1 MFLDLLAKHREL
13 TITATLILTVL
24 VLYNL
29 SVTIIKNTRLE
40 NDRKRKAILKIRTTL
55 LFIVLVSSV
64 TLWATQIYEVV
75 ISVAAILAAF
85 AIAFKEVFLC
95 FGGGFY
101 RTFAHSFGMG
111 DRIEINGIRGDV
123 IDIGFMGTQ
132 LLEVGPKGYTHQY
145 TGRTVSFPNSLIL
158 SSQILNESDNAHG
171 ATDFALHVFT
181 VPIANTPD
189 WKSHQEKLLAAANDA
204 CEHYIPEASKFFNR
218 LARKRSVDSPW
229 VEPRINIRFDT
240 QYKLDLIVRVTVP
253 IRIKGTVEQEI
264 LTSYLEK
271 VHGSQSA

>member
-1 MFLDLLAKHREL
+1 MYLDLLASHRSP
-13 TITATLILTVL
+13 TILGTIILGVL
-24 VLYNL
+24 LVYYLL
-29 SVTIIKNTRLE
+29 VTIIKSTSWE
-40 NDRKRKAILKIRTTL
+40 NDLKRRTILKIRTTFL
-55 LFIVLVSSV
+55 LAVMIS
-64 TLWATQIYEVV
+64 TLSLFATQLMEVL
-75 ISVAAILAAF
+75 ISLAAILAAF

-101 RTFAHSFGMG
+101 RTFAHSFSVG

-132 LLEVGPKGYTHQY
+132 LLEVGPKGYTHQF

-158 SSQILNESDNAHG
+158 TSQILNETANGQG

-189 WKSHQEKLLAAANDA
+189 WKMHQSKLLEAANEA

-218 LARKRSVDSPW
+218 LARKRAVDSPW

-240 QYKLDLIVRVTVP
+240 QYKIDLIVRVTVP
-253 IRIKGTVEQEI
+253 IRTKGTVEQQI
-264 LTSYLEK
+264 LTNYLKKIHEK
-271 VHGSQSA
+271 NN

>member
-1 MFLDLLAKHREL
+1 MLLELFQSHRETSIIIAAIL
-13 TITATLILTVL
+13 VSTI
-24 VLYNL
+24 LYNIL
-29 SVTIIKNTRLE
+29 ALAIKSTKLE
-40 NDRKRKAILKIRTTL
+40 NDTKRRSLLNIRTML
-55 LFIVLVSSV
+55 LFSILILAIS
-64 TLWATQIYEVV
+64 LWATQLYHFV
-75 ISVAAILAAF
+75 ISLAAILAAF

-101 RTFAHSFGMG
+101 RTFAHSFSVG

-145 TGRTVSFPNSLIL
+145 SGRTVSFPNSMIL
-158 SSQILNESDNAHG
+158 TSQILNETENG
-171 ATDFALHVFT
+171 QGETDFALHVFV
-181 VPIANTPD
+181 VPIPNTPE
-189 WKSHQEKLLAAANDA
+189 WKTHQDKLLEAANEA

-229 VEPRINIRFDT
+229 VEPRINIRFDS

-253 IRIKGTVEQEI
+253 VRKKGTSEQEI

-271 VHGSQSA
+271 IHGDKK